1 MQPVSMPRHASKT
14 ELAQILTSRAQL
26 IDAGSSARS
35 VTARIRRGE
44 LAVVRRG
51 WFAEASR
58 VGDLWPE
65 SRHLLH
71 VLAVARDGHGVGALS
86 HVSAAVAHGLPLYRV
101 RPARVHLTTDA
112 PSRIASGPDVFRHVA
127 PLPATDVT
135 TVDGLMCTTLE
146 RTVFDCVRTL
156 PLEAAVSIA
165 DAAERVMALG
175 GREWDQ
181 DAADR
186 WRRGLRDR
194 VERASG
200 ARGIR
205 TGRFVAAFANGRVQ
219 LPLESVSRL
228 QLHRLGFRI
237 LRPQVPIAAPGGGWY
252 YVDLGLDEIE
262 AFAECD
268 GEAKY
273 RDEAMRSGRSLEQ
286 VLLDEKSREDWIRG
300 TTGWR
305 MIRWGDRPA
314 GSVQALAILLRSFGI
329 PLPN

>member
-1 MQPVSMPRHASKT
+1 M
-14 ELAQILTSRAQL
+14 LTSRAQL
-26 IDAGSSARS
+26 LDAGTSARAIS
-35 VTARIRRGE
+35 ARVRSGE
-44 LAVVRRG
+44 LGIVRRG
-51 WFAEASR
+51 WFADAAS

-71 VLAVARDGHGVGALS
+71 VMAVARDGQGHGVVS
-86 HVSAAVAHGLPLYRV
+86 HLSAAAVHGLPLYRL
-101 RPARVHLTTDA
+101 RPSRVHLTTDA
-112 PSRIASGPDVFRHVA
+112 PTRIASGPDVFRHVS
-127 PLPATDVT
+127 PLPPPDVT
-135 TVDGLMCTTLE
+135 TVDGIMCTTLE

-165 DAAERVMALG
+165 DAAERSYAFR

-181 DAADR
+181 DAADL
-186 WRRGLRDR
+186 WRDAMQGR
-194 VERASG
+194 VGRASG

-205 TGRFVAAFANGRVQ
+205 AARFVTDFADGKAQ

-228 QLHRLGFRI
+228 QLHRLGFRSMR
-237 LRPQVPIAAPGGGWY
+237 LQVPVPAPDGGWY
-252 YVDLGLDEIE
+252 FVDLGLSDIE
-262 AFAECD
+262 TFGECD

-305 MIRWGDRPA
+305 MIRWGDRA
-314 GSVQALAILLRSFGI
+314 AASVQSFAARLRSFGI
-329 PLPN
+329 RIPG

>member
-1 MQPVSMPRHASKT
+1 MPRNASQA
-14 ELAQILTSRAQL
+14 ELAQILTSRTQL
-26 IDAGSSARS
+26 IDAGASSR
-35 VTARIRRGE
+35 TIGARIRGGE
-44 LAVVRRG
+44 LGVIRRG
-51 WFAEASR
+51 WFAETTL
-58 VGDLWPE
+58 VDDLWPE

-71 VLAVARDGHGVGALS
+71 VMAVARDGHGSGVLS

-101 RPARVHLTTDA
+101 RPARVHLTTAA
-112 PSRIASGPDVFRHVA
+112 PSRIASGHDVFRHVA
-127 PLPATDVT
+127 PLPPMDVT
-135 TVDGLMCTTLE
+135 TVDGLVCTSLE

-165 DAAERVMALG
+165 DAAERLMVLA

-205 TGRFVAAFANGRVQ
+205 AARFVSDFANGRAQ

-228 QLHRLGFRI
+228 QLHRLGFRAVR
-237 LRPQVPIAAPGGGWY
+237 LQVPVAAPGGGWFF
-252 YVDLGLDEIE
+252 VDLGLDKVET
-262 AFAECD
+262 FAECD
-268 GEAKY
+268 GEGKY

-305 MIRWGDRPA
+305 VIRWGDRPA
-314 GSVQALAILLRSFGI
+314 GSAQALAILLRSFGI
-329 PLPN
+329 RLPN